1 MSVSLT
7 ITATTL
13 CRYVVVDIY
22 INVFIMCRWL
32 KSISFPVWTP
42 SVCARYYGCY
52 IYYLLHF
59 TSCDGDGSQHNI
71 SPDLKQFK
79 NKVNNHSELFPL
91 ASRLKMNVFQGITI
105 SSKVSPKKKFYH
117 FHPLL
122 RMTLTKKNYFAINH
136 AHYVTQHPSH
146 NFELS

>member
-1 MSVSLT
+1 MFLLCVGGLKVLASLYGLRQSVL
-7 ITATTL
+7 
-13 CRYVVVDIY
+13 DI
-22 INVFIMCRWL
+22 MDA
-32 KSISFPVWTP
+32 IS
-42 SVCARYYGCY
+42 S

-105 SSKVSPKKKFYH
+105 SSKVSPKKSSTIFI
-117 FHPLL
+117 LC
-122 RMTLTKKNYFAINH
+122 
-136 AHYVTQHPSH
+136 
-146 NFELS
+146 